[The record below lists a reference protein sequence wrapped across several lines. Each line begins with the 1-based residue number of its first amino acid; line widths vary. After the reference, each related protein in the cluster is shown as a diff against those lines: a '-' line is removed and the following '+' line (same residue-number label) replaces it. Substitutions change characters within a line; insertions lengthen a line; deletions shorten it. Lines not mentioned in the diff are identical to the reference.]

1 LALGTGNI
9 TSEFYFDKKEKLR
22 KIKPEI
28 VQKALNMKKKNKCF
42 IFIFIFID
50 KTKG

>member
-28 VQKALNMKKKNKCF
+28 VQKALNMKKKINVLYLYLYL
-42 IFIFIFID
+42 
-50 KTKG
+50 